1 MRVCYT
7 LDGLIIVISMYIV
20 MRSWAISNI
29 CFFHNSPTGLQYLF
43 RANLFT
49 YYGSY
54 FIFSSCPAGI
64 EDYIIEEPAILNG
77 LLTTSIRFN
86 ISVSHNNTEFTCS
99 DGGRPVKG
107 HTSTSLKLAFS
118 TEYDI
123 VMVIYPIVIYIWP
136 MRQAW
141 PANHYYCTYKV
152 TLFPNITV
160 FSIVM
165 RVAYNQCLSRC

>member
-1 MRVCYT
+1 M
-7 LDGLIIVISMYIV
+7 
-20 MRSWAISNI
+20 SNI
-29 CFFHNSPTGLQYLF
+29 CIFFTLVLQGYLF
-43 RANLFT
+43 SRILT

-54 FIFSSCPAGI
+54 SIFSSCLAGI
-64 EDYIIEEPAILNG
+64 EDYIIEEPAILDG

-136 MRQAW
+136 MRQA
-141 PANHYYCTYKV
+141 
-152 TLFPNITV
+152 
-160 FSIVM
+160 
-165 RVAYNQCLSRC
+165 